1 MLVALIIGATQPGDN
16 AMTTDRDR
24 ANDSSDANRKG
35 PGTGRDMSGAS
46 YGATEREQT
55 EDVRRRNPQGD
66 ANVADGGVS
75 EELERDSDSPA
86 D

>member
-1 MLVALIIGATQPGDN
+1 
-16 AMTTDRDR
+16 
-24 ANDSSDANRKG
+24 
-35 PGTGRDMSGAS
+35 MSGAS

>member
-1 MLVALIIGATQPGDN
+1 
-16 AMTTDRDR
+16 MTKNRDR
-24 ANDSSDANRKG
+24 ENEENTGAQT
-35 PGTGRDMSGAS
+35 PGGGRSRDMSGAS

-55 EDVRRRNPQGD
+55 EDLRRRNPQGD

-75 EELERDSDSPA
+75 EDLEQNSDSPA

>member
-1 MLVALIIGATQPGDN
+1 MPTN
-16 AMTTDRDR
+16 RDR
-24 ANDSSDANRKG
+24 AKEQDAHQQA

-55 EDVRRRNPQGD
+55 EDLRRRSPQGD

-75 EELERDSDSPA
+75 EELEQDSDSPA

>member
-1 MLVALIIGATQPGDN
+1 MAN
-16 AMTTDRDR
+16 KRDR
-24 ANDSSDANRKG
+24 ANENDASEHT
-35 PGTGRDMSGAS
+35 PGTGNERDISSTS

-55 EDVRRRNPQGD
+55 KDLRSRNPRGD

-75 EELERDSDSPA
+75 EELERNSDSPA

>member
-1 MLVALIIGATQPGDN
+1 MTKNPDRSNDGNADAGTPGGGRN
-16 AMTTDRDR
+16 
-24 ANDSSDANRKG
+24 
-35 PGTGRDMSGAS
+35 RDMSGAS

-55 EDVRRRNPQGD
+55 EDLRRRNPQGD

-75 EELERDSDSPA
+75 EVLERNSDSPA

>member
-1 MLVALIIGATQPGDN
+1 MTKNPDGAKKPDPDLQTPGGG
-16 AMTTDRDR
+16 R
-24 ANDSSDANRKG
+24 S
-35 PGTGRDMSGAS
+35 RDMSGAS

-55 EDVRRRNPQGD
+55 EDLRRRSPQGD

-75 EELERDSDSPA
+75 EELEQDSDSPA

>member
-1 MLVALIIGATQPGDN
+1 MANPERGDQHEAAREGA
-16 AMTTDRDR
+16 R
-24 ANDSSDANRKG
+24 
-35 PGTGRDMSGAS
+35 GRDMEGAS

-55 EDVRRRNPQGD
+55 EDLRRRSPQAD

-75 EELERDSDSPA
+75 EELEQDSDSPA

>member
-1 MLVALIIGATQPGDN
+1 MANDGDRPK
-16 AMTTDRDR
+16 DRDVKQP
-24 ANDSSDANRKG
+24 A
-35 PGTGRDMSGAS
+35 PGTGPDMAGAS

-55 EDVRRRNPQGD
+55 RDVRRRSPQGD

-75 EELERDSDSPA
+75 EELERDSDWPV

>member
-1 MLVALIIGATQPGDN
+1 MSK
-16 AMTTDRDR
+16 DRDR
-24 ANDSSDANRKG
+24 AKDDNDANRQG

-55 EDVRRRNPQGD
+55 EDVRRRNPQAD
-66 ANVADGGVS
+66 ADVADGGVS

>member
-1 MLVALIIGATQPGDN
+1 MPN
-16 AMTTDRDR
+16 ERDR
-24 ANDSSDANRKG
+24 SNEADKNQPA

-55 EDVRRRNPQGD
+55 QDVRRRNPQGD

>member
-1 MLVALIIGATQPGDN
+1 MTKNPDGAKKSDIDDQTPGGG
-16 AMTTDRDR
+16 R
-24 ANDSSDANRKG
+24 S
-35 PGTGRDMSGAS
+35 RDMSGAS

-55 EDVRRRNPQGD
+55 EDLRRRSPQGD

-75 EELERDSDSPA
+75 EELEYDSDSPA

>member
-1 MLVALIIGATQPGDN
+1 MG
-16 AMTTDRDR
+16 TDRDR
-24 ANDSSDANRKG
+24 ANDSDANRTA

-55 EDVRRRNPQGD
+55 EDLRRRSPQGD

-75 EELERDSDSPA
+75 EELEQDSDSPA